1 MVKKDLVLP
10 LAAQPIVFGRC
21 FLFRRSHVKPT
32 LKTTYFLGAGAS
44 AAVTP
49 NTVMNENLLA
59 RALALRPMRDGPQAQ
74 EEVRRLVRGFSVS
87 SADPP
92 TVDELLAV
100 VDLALA
106 QGASLGG
113 DWTTDRLRSARK
125 NLVYLIR
132 RCVEELLHER
142 FPTGESLGRLA
153 QRVRKQQA
161 VVISLNWDCLF
172 ERALAQVTGR
182 EVTPENRPWD
192 ISYGIPCHVH
202 GGRTPAP
209 TLDSALLLLKPHGS
223 LNWGVCHSCQRL
235 CLVTPEDMAQT
246 SFPDCKHCGLAS
258 AMEPVIV
265 PPTPIEV
272 GQPYQIHEI
281 WQRCEECLST
291 TDNLVFIG
299 YSLPV
304 QDVDVRLHLV
314 RALSRRRMQN
324 RGADLRVTVVSKHH
338 ELSQQ
343 ESFRYRR
350 ILGAGC
356 DYQYLAPAGGLEEWL
371 AQTEC

>member
-1 MVKKDLVLP
+1 V
-10 LAAQPIVFGRC
+10 
-21 FLFRRSHVKPT
+21 
-32 LKTTYFLGAGAS
+32 KTTYFLGAGAS

-49 NTVMNENLLA
+49 STVMNENLLA
-59 RALALRPMRDGPQAQ
+59 RALALPPTRDGSQAQ
-74 EEVRRLVRGFSVS
+74 NEVRQLVRSFSA
-87 SADPP
+87 SATDPP
-92 TVDELLAV
+92 PVDELLAV

-106 QGASLGG
+106 QGTSLGG
-113 DWTTDRLRSARK
+113 DWTTDHLRSARR

-132 RCVEELLHER
+132 CCVEELLHER
-142 FPTGESLGRLA
+142 LPTGDSLGLLA
-153 QRVRKQQA
+153 QRVRKQRA

-172 ERALAQVTGR
+172 ERALGQVTGR

-202 GGRTPAP
+202 GGRTLAPA
-209 TLDSALLLLKPHGS
+209 LDDALLLLKPHGS

-235 CLVTPEDMAQT
+235 CLFTPEDMAQT
-246 SFPDCKHCGLAS
+246 SYPDCSHCRLAS
-258 AMEPVIV
+258 AMEPVVV

-291 TDNLVFIG
+291 TDNLIFIG

-304 QDVDVRLHLV
+304 QDLDVRLHLV

-324 RGADLRVTVVSKHH
+324 RGADLRVTVVSKRH
-338 ELSQQ
+338 ELNQQ
-343 ESFRYRR
+343 ESCRYQR
-350 ILGAGC
+350 ILGADC
-356 DYQYLAPAGGLEEWL
+356 DYQYLAPTGGLEEWL
-371 AQTEC
+371 ARTEC